1 MIEIRDHLPAG
12 FAKIIDLMVRIKTL
26 VIVITLPV
34 LPITFFLVVFLRYV
48 LEKDLFAY
56 EEWLLMICCWMYFL
70 GSALGTYYDTQINA
84 DLMANL
90 TKNPFFL
97 WFRKVSITLVELVIT
112 LVILYWGILMLG
124 DELGMYPRWK
134 TTIALKIPFIVPR
147 IGIVVG
153 LFFMAF
159 YSALHLFVLVKLGAK
174 KYSEVLDRSN
184 LAHVRSKKGELS

>member
-12 FAKIIDLMVRIKTL
+12 LAKIVDLMVRIKTL

-97 WFRKVSITLVELVIT
+97 WFRKVAITLVELVIT

-153 LFFMAF
+153 LFFMAV

-174 KYSEVLDRSN
+174 KYSEVLDRYN
-184 LAHVRSKKGELS
+184 LAHVRSKQGELS

>member
-12 FAKIIDLMVRIKTL
+12 FAKIVDLMVRIKTL

-97 WFRKVSITLVELVIT
+97 WFRKVAITLVELIIT

-174 KYSEVLDRSN
+174 KFSEVLDRSN
-184 LAHVRSKKGELS
+184 LAHVQSNKGELS

>member
-12 FAKIIDLMVRIKTL
+12 FAKIVDLMVRIKTL

-153 LFFMAF
+153 LFFMAV

>member
-1 MIEIRDHLPAG
+1 MVEIRDHLPAG
-12 FAKIIDLMVRIKTL
+12 FAKIVDLMVRIKTIL
-26 VIVITLPV
+26 IVITLPV
-34 LPITFFLVVFLRYV
+34 LPITFFLVVFLRYI

-56 EEWLLMICCWMYFL
+56 EEWLLMICCWLYFL

-97 WFRKVSITLVELVIT
+97 WFRKVSITLVELLIT

-124 DELGMYPRWK
+124 DEIEMYPRWK

-153 LFFMAF
+153 VFFMAL
-159 YSALHLFVLVKLGAK
+159 YSALHLFVLIKLGAK
-174 KYSEVLDRSN
+174 KYGEVLDRAN
-184 LAHVRSKKGELS
+184 LIDVQSKLGERS

>member
-1 MIEIRDHLPAG
+1 
-12 FAKIIDLMVRIKTL
+12 
-26 VIVITLPV
+26 
-34 LPITFFLVVFLRYV
+34 
-48 LEKDLFAY
+48 
-56 EEWLLMICCWMYFL
+56 MICCWMYFL

-153 LFFMAF
+153 LFFMAV

-184 LAHVRSKKGELS
+184 LAHVRSKQSELS

>member
-12 FAKIIDLMVRIKTL
+12 LAKIVDLMVRIKTL

-97 WFRKVSITLVELVIT
+97 WFRNFEIEKVL
-112 LVILYWGILMLG
+112 
-124 DELGMYPRWK
+124 
-134 TTIALKIPFIVPR
+134 PF
-147 IGIVVG
+147 
-153 LFFMAF
+153 F
-159 YSALHLFVLVKLGAK
+159 K
-174 KYSEVLDRSN
+174 
-184 LAHVRSKKGELS
+184 

>member
-12 FAKIIDLMVRIKTL
+12 FAKIVDLMVRIKTL

-90 TKNPFFL
+90 TRNPFFL
-97 WFRKVSITLVELVIT
+97 WFRKVAITLVELVIT

-153 LFFMAF
+153 LFFMAV

-174 KYSEVLDRSN
+174 KYSEILDRSN

>member
-97 WFRKVSITLVELVIT
+97 WFRKVAITLVELVIT

-153 LFFMAF
+153 LFFMAI

-174 KYSEVLDRSN
+174 KYSEALDRSN
-184 LAHVRSKKGELS
+184 LAHVRSKQGELS

>member
-97 WFRKVSITLVELVIT
+97 WFRKVAITLVELVIT

>member
-12 FAKIIDLMVRIKTL
+12 FAKIVDLMVRIKTL

-97 WFRKVSITLVELVIT
+97 WFRKVAITLVELVIT

-184 LAHVRSKKGELS
+184 LAHVQSKQGELS

>member
-12 FAKIIDLMVRIKTL
+12 FAKIVDLMVRIKTL

>member
-12 FAKIIDLMVRIKTL
+12 FAKIVDLMVRIKTL

-97 WFRKVSITLVELVIT
+97 WFRKVAITLVELVIT

-153 LFFMAF
+153 LFFMAV
-159 YSALHLFVLVKLGAK
+159 YSALHLFVLLKLGAK

-184 LAHVRSKKGELS
+184 LARVRSKQGELS

>member
-12 FAKIIDLMVRIKTL
+12 FAKIVDLMVRIKTL
-26 VIVITLPV
+26 LIVITLPV

-90 TKNPFFL
+90 RTHFF
-97 WFRKVSITLVELVIT
+97 S
-112 LVILYWGILMLG
+112 
-124 DELGMYPRWK
+124 
-134 TTIALKIPFIVPR
+134 
-147 IGIVVG
+147 G
-153 LFFMAF
+153 LER
-159 YSALHLFVLVKLGAK
+159 L
-174 KYSEVLDRSN
+174 
-184 LAHVRSKKGELS
+184 LSP

>member
-153 LFFMAF
+153 LFFMAV